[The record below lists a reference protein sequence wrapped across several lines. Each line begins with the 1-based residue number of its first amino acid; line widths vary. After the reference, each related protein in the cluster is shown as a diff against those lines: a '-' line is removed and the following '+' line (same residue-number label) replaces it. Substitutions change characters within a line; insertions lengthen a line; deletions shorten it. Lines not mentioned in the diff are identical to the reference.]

1 MNAFLRIS
9 LTCFVA
15 ALASLNVSGAD
26 SPPLLGKPGK
36 LLFEDD
42 FSRAEMAPKWKVGKG
57 FFNIQA
63 GVVIAAENPDDK
75 HGAYAYAIPHFDY
88 KDIIAEFSFKLD
100 GIRACHL
107 MMSDSNFKD
116 SHAGH
121 ILRATVTPTQVQLVD
136 MKFGGMKLDIFD
148 KMKDP
153 ATTPEEKKQLQA
165 SIKDKTAAFKIAIDP
180 AQMHQARVEV
190 VGDEMLMS
198 IDGKPA
204 GYLKSEGLN
213 HPTKNMLGFE
223 IGGKSVQLD
232 NVKAWEATASPE
244 WAGGRAAVVG
254 ALPHTP

>member
-1 MNAFLRIS
+1 MKSILR
-9 LTCFVA
+9 LRLVCAVA
-15 ALASLNVSGAD
+15 ALASLKVSGAD
-26 SPPLLGKPGK
+26 PQPLLAKPGK
-36 LLFEDD
+36 PLFEDD

-57 FFNIQA
+57 FFNIQD

-75 HGAYAYAIPHFDY
+75 HGAYAYVNPRFDY

-100 GIRACHL
+100 GVRACHL
-107 MMSDSNFKD
+107 MMSDSNYKD

-165 SIKDKTAAFKIAIDP
+165 SIKDKSAAFKIELDP
-180 AQMHQARVEV
+180 AKMHQARVEV

-223 IGGKSVQLD
+223 IGGKSIQLD
-232 NVKAWEATASPE
+232 NVKAWEATASPD
-244 WAGGRAAVVG
+244 WAGQRAAVVG
-254 ALPHTP
+254 ALQKAP